1 MICDIVIVC
10 GMEGIKMTEQDK
22 ALKIYLRLMVGF
34 VSQSYITQLG
44 IIKGMGIYKEE
55 DKNIPMEPLLKI
67 WWDRIVEQN
76 KLDQLNT
83 ELDLILKETRRLL
96 KKNICEN
103 ECN

>member
-10 GMEGIKMTEQDK
+10 GMEGIEMTEQDK

-34 VSQSYITQLG
+34 ISQSYITQLG

-55 DKNIPMEPLLKI
+55 DVNIPMELLLKI

-96 KKNICEN
+96 KKNIC
-103 ECN
+103 